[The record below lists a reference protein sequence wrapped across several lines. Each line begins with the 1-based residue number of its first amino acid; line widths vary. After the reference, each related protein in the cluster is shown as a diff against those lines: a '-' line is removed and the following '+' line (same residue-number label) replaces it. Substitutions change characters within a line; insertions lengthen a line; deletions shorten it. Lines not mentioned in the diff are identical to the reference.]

1 MKYWRI
7 KLQDVTR
14 DGEQLYWNNE
24 IGWGDKESAL
34 KLSKH
39 HTYMLPLEGIE
50 EAMYCCDNCGKELL
64 PLCRSEIT
72 GQEEDYQFNEAL
84 WIYFQGGYGMFID
97 NTGPCEQE
105 CSGVLCVKCATELMN
120 HYEWIKDLLS
130 GINIVDAEAAWERH
144 MERLV
149 EET

>member
-7 KLQDVTR
+7 KLQDITR

-24 IGWGDKESAL
+24 TGWGDKESAL
-34 KLSKH
+34 VLSKYH
-39 HTYMLPLEGIE
+39 NYNLPLEGIE

-72 GQEEDYQFNEAL
+72 GQEEDYQFSEAL

-97 NTGPCEQE
+97 NTGPFEQE
-105 CSGVLCVKCATELMN
+105 YSGVLCVKCAMELMN
-120 HYEWIKDLLS
+120 RYEWIKDLLS
-130 GINIVDAEAAWERH
+130 GVNIVDAEAAWEQH
-144 MERLV
+144 MQRLV